1 MRTGL
6 ATSLLKK
13 PGLDVDDYKN
23 STDPSPVA
31 YSGGGGL
38 CLPPF
43 QLTIIFMMVYL
54 AVLLMFF
61 LQNIKI

>member
-31 YSGGGGL
+31 YSGGGL